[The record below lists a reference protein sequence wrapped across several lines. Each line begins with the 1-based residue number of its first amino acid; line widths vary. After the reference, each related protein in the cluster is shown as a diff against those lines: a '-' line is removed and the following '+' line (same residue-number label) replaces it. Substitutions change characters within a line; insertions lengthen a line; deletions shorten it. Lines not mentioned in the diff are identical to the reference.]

1 MPSSTPRIS
10 MASQDVGQRKLLDDE
25 AAASR
30 DIKQAR
36 IGQTVERE
44 SDRRARE
51 PLGELLK
58 GSSEIRSPGSIS
70 PDEHLSQVQQGATG
84 LRSDFGAGPPVRPIG
99 DTHDERLPDRNRSSP
114 GGCANSSSYRYRQIS
129 PAPGLVT
136 FEQFELP
143 STAVDS

>member
-1 MPSSTPRIS
+1 

-44 SDRRARE
+44 PDRRARE

-84 LRSDFGAGPPVRPIG
+84 LRSDFGAGPPVRPSGTLTMNASRIVIDHRRVG
-99 DTHDERLPDRNRSSP
+99 VQIHP
-114 GGCANSSSYRYRQIS
+114 AIAIARYRQ
-129 PAPGLVT
+129 PRG
-136 FEQFELP
+136 
-143 STAVDS
+143 

>member
-1 MPSSTPRIS
+1 

-44 SDRRARE
+44 PDRRARE

-99 DTHDERLPDRNRSSP
+99 DTHDERLPDVTDHRRVGVQIHP
-114 GGCANSSSYRYRQIS
+114 AIAIARYRQ
-129 PAPGLVT
+129 PRG
-136 FEQFELP
+136 
-143 STAVDS
+143 

>member
-1 MPSSTPRIS
+1 MPSSTPRTS

-70 PDEHLSQVQQGATG
+70 PDEHLSQVNKARPACEATSELGHAFAYRG
-84 LRSDFGAGPPVRPIG
+84 LSR
-99 DTHDERLPDRNRSSP
+99 
-114 GGCANSSSYRYRQIS
+114 
-129 PAPGLVT
+129 
-136 FEQFELP
+136 
-143 STAVDS
+143 

>member
-1 MPSSTPRIS
+1 

-30 DIKQAR
+30 DIKQALIGQQSSASR
-36 IGQTVERE
+36 IGVRE
-44 SDRRARE
+44 TPRRA
-51 PLGELLK
+51 PQA
-58 GSSEIRSPGSIS
+58 SSEIRSPGSIS